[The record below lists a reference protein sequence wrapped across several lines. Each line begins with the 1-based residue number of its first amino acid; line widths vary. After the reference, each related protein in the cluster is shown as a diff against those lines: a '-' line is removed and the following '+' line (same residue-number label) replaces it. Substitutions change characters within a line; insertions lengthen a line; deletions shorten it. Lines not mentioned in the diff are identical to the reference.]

1 MPAQVAAAMALV
13 DWKGI
18 AAYAAKLGD
27 KTSYPTVIIGSGLGG
42 LCCGAY
48 LSMQGIP
55 VTVIEQRDGPI
66 LVLTLND
73 PERANPLSSVLVSA
87 LSEVLARVASDDTVR
102 AVVLTGAGRHFSA
115 GADLEA
121 LQRIAD
127 SGDQEAGETDTE
139 ELRQLFETLLGH
151 PKLTV
156 AAVHGAAVAGGCGL
170 ATACDLVV
178 AEPGARFAYT
188 EVKIGFLAAMVLTF
202 LTRRVAGH
210 VARRLLLDPEMIDGA
225 RAVEL
230 GLADEL
236 APEGEAVNAAVELA
250 RSVCTKASPSALAAT
265 KALLNE
271 TVGLGWREAL
281 ETAAAANIRQ
291 RGQSDC
297 RRGVRAFLATKSTP
311 DWLDG
316 GNEPE

>member
-1 MPAQVAAAMALV
+1 MPEIVLEELR
-13 DWKGI
+13 G
-18 AAYAAKLGD
+18 
-27 KTSYPTVIIGSGLGG
+27 
-42 LCCGAY
+42 
-48 LSMQGIP
+48 
-55 VTVIEQRDGPI
+55 RI

-73 PERANPLSSVLVSA
+73 PDRANPLSSEMVAA
-87 LSEVLARVASDDTVR
+87 LSDTLERAALDASVR

-121 LQRIAD
+121 LERIAET
-127 SGDQEAGETDTE
+127 GDEAANRSDTE
-139 ELRQLFETLLGH
+139 LLRHLFELILGH

-156 AAVHGAAVAGGCGL
+156 AAVHGAAVAGGGGL

-178 AEPGARFAYT
+178 TEPGSRFAYT

-210 VARRLLLDPEMIDGA
+210 VARQMLLDPEMIDGA

-230 GLADEL
+230 GLADKL
-236 APEGEAVNAAVELA
+236 AAEGESVNTALALA

-271 TVGLGWREAL
+271 TVGLGWQEAMAI
-281 ETAAAANIRQ
+281 AAEANVRQ
-291 RGQSDC
+291 RMHPEC
-297 RRGVRAFLATKSTP
+297 RRGVRAFLETKKTP
-311 DWLDG
+311 DWLDS
-316 GNEPE
+316 

>member
-1 MPAQVAAAMALV
+1 MENP
-13 DWKGI
+13 
-18 AAYAAKLGD
+18 
-27 KTSYPTVIIGSGLGG
+27 
-42 LCCGAY
+42 
-48 LSMQGIP
+48 
-55 VTVIEQRDGPI
+55 VIERRDGPV

-73 PERANPLSSVLVSA
+73 PDRANPLSSAMVAA
-87 LSEVLARVASDDTVR
+87 LSEALERAASDADVR

-121 LQRIAD
+121 LERIAET
-127 SGDQEAGETDTE
+127 GDEAANRSDTE
-139 ELRQLFETLLGH
+139 QLRHLFEILLGH
-151 PKLTV
+151 PKLIV

-178 AEPGARFAYT
+178 TEPRGRFAYT

-210 VARRLLLDPEMIDGA
+210 VARRMLLDPEMIGGE

-236 APEGEAVNAAVELA
+236 AAEGESVNTAVDLA
-250 RSVCTKASPSALAAT
+250 RAICAKASPSAVAAT

-271 TVGLGWREAL
+271 TVGLGWREAMA
-281 ETAAAANIRQ
+281 TAAEANVRQ
-291 RGQSDC
+291 RMDPEC
-297 RRGVRAFLATKSTP
+297 RRGVREFLETKKSP
-311 DWLDG
+311 DWLEDG
-316 GNEPE
+316 ADTE

>member
-1 MPAQVAAAMALV
+1 MSKILLEE
-13 DWKGI
+13 K
-18 AAYAAKLGD
+18 
-27 KTSYPTVIIGSGLGG
+27 
-42 LCCGAY
+42 
-48 LSMQGIP
+48 
-55 VTVIEQRDGPI
+55 RGPI
-66 LVLTLND
+66 TVLTLND
-73 PERANPLSSVLVSA
+73 PERANPLSSAMVAA
-87 LSEVLARVASDDTVR
+87 LSEALERTASDDNVR

-121 LQRIAD
+121 LERMAET
-127 SGDQEAGETDTE
+127 GDEAASRSDTDQ
-139 ELRQLFETLLGH
+139 LRLLFDILLGH

-188 EVKIGFLAAMVLTF
+188 EVKIGFLAALVLTF

-210 VARRLLLDPEMIDGA
+210 IARRMLLDPEMVDGA
-225 RAVEL
+225 KAVEY

-236 APEGEAVNAAVELA
+236 AAESEAVSTAIALA
-250 RSVCTKASPSALAAT
+250 REVCAKASPSALAAT

-281 ETAAAANIRQ
+281 ATAAEANVRQ
-291 RGQSDC
+291 RMHPECG
-297 RRGVRAFLATKSTP
+297 RGVRSFLESRNTP
-311 DWLDG
+311 DWLEDDDS
-316 GNEPE
+316 E